1 MKNTFKALL
10 LSSALGI
17 TLLSCNEPEVKQSPA
32 TTETSKTEVIDFMG
46 EKVVIGDNFP
56 KELLNQSL
64 EDFEKLYSAA
74 NAAENLRRSS
84 DESITYEELN
94 SIISPLTK
102 KYPDVSINKEVSK
115 ADQARIY
122 NDFPNISSVEQIRE
136 KSHIILAYYEAL
148 LKEEAVPAV
157 VAYKKNK
164 VKSGL
169 RTSGIGDPLGVL
181 YPYEETVIM
190 NNPRLVPGYTSA
202 TILAKLMGDRYGS
215 ANVGQRGDAL
225 RHGAWNC
232 LIIRNSIILGAS
244 RDNATE
250 YAQKGTTAHE
260 ITCANCYIYD
270 HDVAMD
276 LFNNISARSW
286 MRSEIG
292 WGVGPVR
299 DMPTESRIEL
309 QMRNWADNA
318 GLINVPDYLNHIVLG
333 LNNEPNNWGQ
343 LYGANTWWFQ
353 HFMYYNN

>member
-1 MKNTFKALL
+1 MVLYMLKFLPCLYYVSNCRTH
-10 LSSALGI
+10 S
-17 TLLSCNEPEVKQSPA
+17 TLDRKIIFISYRFFCNRCISIF
-32 TTETSKTEVIDFMG
+32 TCLVIEG
-46 EKVVIGDNFP
+46 
-56 KELLNQSL
+56 
-64 EDFEKLYSAA
+64 
-74 NAAENLRRSS
+74 RT
-84 DESITYEELN
+84 ITYEELN

-102 KYPDVSINKEVSK
+102 KYPDVSIDKEISK

-122 NDFPNISSVEQIRE
+122 NDFPNIRSVEQIRE

-215 ANVGQRGDAL
+215 SNVGQKGDAL

-260 ITCANCYIYD
+260 ITCSSCYIYD

-292 WGVGPVR
+292 
-299 DMPTESRIEL
+299 
-309 QMRNWADNA
+309 
-318 GLINVPDYLNHIVLG
+318 
-333 LNNEPNNWGQ
+333 
-343 LYGANTWWFQ
+343 
-353 HFMYYNN
+353 